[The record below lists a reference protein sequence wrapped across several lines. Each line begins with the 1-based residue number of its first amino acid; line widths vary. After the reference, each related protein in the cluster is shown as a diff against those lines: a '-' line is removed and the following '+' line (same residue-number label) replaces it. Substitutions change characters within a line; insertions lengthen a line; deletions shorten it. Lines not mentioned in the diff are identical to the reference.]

1 MEKKEELRTMW
12 WKEYSGMMIDVS
24 GWLVVPI
31 ILGLFLGK
39 WLDSKYQTKP
49 WFTVVCV
56 GIAFVITNVG
66 IIRQGIKIMKN
77 MEKKEKKEIADKKE
91 K

>member
-1 MEKKEELRTMW
+1 MW
-12 WKEYSGMMIDVS
+12 WKEYSGMIIDVS
-24 GWLVVPI
+24 GWLVVPV

-49 WFTVVCV
+49 WLTVVCV

-66 IIRQGIKIMKN
+66 IIRQGINIMKN
-77 MEKKEKKEIADKKE
+77 MEEKEKKESADKKE

>member
-1 MEKKEELRTMW
+1 MDKKEELGTMW
-12 WKEYSGMMIDVS
+12 WKEYSGMMIDIS

-49 WFTVVCV
+49 WLTVVCV

-66 IIRQGIKIMKN
+66 IIRQGIKIMKD
-77 MEKKEKKEIADKKE
+77 MERKKGEVADKEE